1 MAAKANCDKALMV
14 SLASLQRNIMLTVFG
29 MSSADRTHMA
39 EISIESSLCEIIQ
52 AEQETRQHL
61 QTLVE
66 VVRRRTTTKNCMQLK
81 SDLVKSSNLRKQLCT
96 LQQKRIG
103 MEMQMDKLRESKLN
117 MQMLQSMKHTNIA
130 LQNIGL
136 KVSDADAI
144 MLDLEEAQ
152 SDAQDLQNSLSSS
165 FANDDDIS
173 HLDLEA
179 ELRLMLSDDA
189 LVATQPRSKAIIQPA
204 PAEDAALLL
213 PTVAQ
218 STSKPPDEPPDATE
232 VEALAEA
239 VTEGSSAVLDVVY
252 TDAVAPVSTMKP
264 TKTVNSMAK
273 VKARRPARAA
283 EAEPGEPA
291 ALEARAET

>member
-1 MAAKANCDKALMV
+1 MATANCDKTLMV
-14 SLASLQRNIMLTVFG
+14 SLASLQRNVMLAVFG
-29 MSSADRTHMA
+29 MNSTDRTHMA

-61 QTLVE
+61 QTLVD
-66 VVRRRTTTKNCMQLK
+66 VVRKRTATKSCVQLK

-96 LQQKRIG
+96 LQQKRLG

-152 SDAQDLQNSLSSS
+152 SDAQDVQNCLASS
-165 FANDDDIS
+165 FADDGS
-173 HLDLEA
+173 NLDLEE
-179 ELRLMLSDDA
+179 ELTLMLSDDA
-189 LVATQPRSKAIIQPA
+189 LLPMQPRNKAPPIIQPA
-204 PAEDAALLL
+204 PVHDDELHM

-218 STSKPPDEPPDATE
+218 STGRPPDEPPGATE
-232 VEALAEA
+232 ADAR
-239 VTEGSSAVLDVVY
+239 SAVLAVVY
-252 TDAVAPVSTMKP
+252 TDAVTPVSTMNATKP
-264 TKTVNSMAK
+264 AKLAKTKVRRQQVSNVESDEHTAPEMA
-273 VKARRPARAA
+273 V
-283 EAEPGEPA
+283 
-291 ALEARAET
+291 

>member
-1 MAAKANCDKALMV
+1 MATANCDKALLV

-29 MSSADRTHMA
+29 MSSTDRTHMA
-39 EISIESSLCEIIQ
+39 EISIESSLFEIIQ

-66 VVRRRTTTKNCMQLK
+66 VVRKRTATKSCIQLK

-136 KVSDADAI
+136 KVSDADDI
-144 MLDLEEAQ
+144 MLDLAEAQ
-152 SDAQDLQNSLSSS
+152 SDAQDVQNSLASS
-165 FANDDDIS
+165 FTHDEDIS

-179 ELRLMLSDDA
+179 ELQLMLSDDA
-189 LVATQPRSKAIIQPA
+189 LLPMAPRHKAPISIQAA
-204 PAEDAALLL
+204 PAHDDELRM
-213 PTVAQ
+213 PTVAEA
-218 STSKPPDEPPDATE
+218 TSKPPDEPPGATE
-232 VEALAEA
+232 AEA
-239 VTEGSSAVLDVVY
+239 GSAVLEVVY
-252 TDAVAPVSTMKP
+252 TDAVTPISTMHP
-264 TKTVNSMAK
+264 TKSAK
-273 VKARRPARAA
+273 TMHKTKARRQQQVST
-283 EAEPGEPA
+283 AEPDEHTAPEASPA
-291 ALEARAET
+291 M

>member
-1 MAAKANCDKALMV
+1 MATANCDKTLMV
-14 SLASLQRNIMLTVFG
+14 SLASLQRNVMLAVFG
-29 MSSADRTHMA
+29 MSSSDRTHMA

-52 AEQETRQHL
+52 AEHETRQHL
-61 QTLVE
+61 QTLVD
-66 VVRRRTTTKNCMQLK
+66 VVRKRTATKSCVQLK

-152 SDAQDLQNSLSSS
+152 SDAQDVQNCLASS
-165 FANDDDIS
+165 FADDDIS

-179 ELRLMLSDDA
+179 ELTLMLSDDA
-189 LVATQPRSKAIIQPA
+189 LQPMQPRNKAPPIIQAA
-204 PAEDAALLL
+204 PVHDNELHM

-218 STSKPPDEPPDATE
+218 STSHPPDEPPGATE
-232 VEALAEA
+232 AEA
-239 VTEGSSAVLDVVY
+239 SSAVSAVVY
-252 TDAVAPVSTMKP
+252 TDAVTPVSTMNP
-264 TKTVNSMAK
+264 TKPAK
-273 VKARRPARAA
+273 PAKMKVRKQPPGINV
-283 EAEPGEPA
+283 EPDEHP
-291 ALEARAET
+291 LEASAAV

>member
-1 MAAKANCDKALMV
+1 MATANCDKALMV
-14 SLASLQRNIMLTVFG
+14 SLASLQRNVMLAVFG
-29 MSSADRTHMA
+29 MNSTDRTHMA

-61 QTLVE
+61 QTLVD
-66 VVRRRTTTKNCMQLK
+66 VVRKRTATKSCIQLK

-96 LQQKRIG
+96 LQQKRLG

-152 SDAQDLQNSLSSS
+152 SDAQDVQNCLASS
-165 FANDDDIS
+165 FADDGS
-173 HLDLEA
+173 NLDLEA
-179 ELRLMLSDDA
+179 ELTLMLSDDA
-189 LVATQPRSKAIIQPA
+189 LLPMQPRNKAPPIIQPA
-204 PAEDAALLL
+204 PVHDDELHM

-218 STSKPPDEPPDATE
+218 STGMPPDEPPGATE
-232 VEALAEA
+232 ADA
-239 VTEGSSAVLDVVY
+239 SSAVLAVVY
-252 TDAVAPVSTMKP
+252 TDAVTPVSTMNATKP
-264 TKTVNSMAK
+264 AKLAKTKVRRQQVSNVESDEHTAPEMA
-273 VKARRPARAA
+273 V
-283 EAEPGEPA
+283 
-291 ALEARAET
+291 